1 MHRMCVFSF
10 VSAKNPKIAASPESK
25 KICMVKNMV
34 PVEQSGYDN
43 IQDMLTVACGEN
55 SKLIYT
61 TATTNSDS
69 FGEKT
74 KKLSAPS
81 SENGANDGVR
91 SRETV
96 ENSAKGVVV
105 LTITTD

>member
-1 MHRMCVFSF
+1 
-10 VSAKNPKIAASPESK
+10 
-25 KICMVKNMV
+25 MVKNMV

-74 KKLSAPS
+74 KNLSAPS